1 MLGMPAERPAADFT
15 IDQDWPAYAPEEHQR
30 WQTLFQRQAAQLPG
44 RAAEEFLAGLDVL
57 GMVGE
62 GIPDFRRLNE
72 VLWRR
77 TGWKVVAVPGLVPDA
92 VFFAHLA
99 ARRFPATRF
108 IRPADH
114 LDYIQEPDVFHD
126 VFGHVPLLA
135 NPVFADFMAA
145 YGRQGVAALDRN
157 RLDNLARLYWYT
169 VEFGLVR
176 TGAGLRIY
184 GSGIVSSRA
193 EVLYS
198 LEDPRP
204 RRIAFDLERVM
215 RSRYR
220 IDAFQ
225 ETYFVIDDYHDLFAA
240 LDRDLSPVY
249 ERVGALPV
257 LAPGEASG
265 EDRLVPLDAGVQP

>member
-15 IDQDWPAYAPEEHQR
+15 IDQDWPAYAPDEHQR
-30 WQTLFQRQAAQLPG
+30 WRTLFRRQEAQLVG
-44 RAAEEFLAGLDVL
+44 RAATEFLAGLDIL
-57 GMVGE
+57 GTAGD
-62 GIPDFRRLNE
+62 GIPDFQRLNAI
-72 VLWRR
+72 LWPR
-77 TGWKVVAVPGLVPDA
+77 TGWRVVAVPGLVPDA

-99 ARRFPATRF
+99 ARRFPAARF
-108 IRPADH
+108 IRPAERM
-114 LDYIQEPDVFHD
+114 DYIQEPDVFHD

-135 NPVFADFMAA
+135 NPIFADFMAA
-145 YGRQGVAALDRN
+145 YGRQGLAALGRN

-169 VEFGLVR
+169 VEFGLIR
-176 TGAGLRIY
+176 TPQGLRIY

-225 ETYFVIDDYHDLFAA
+225 ETYFVIDDYRDLFAA
-240 LDRDLSPVY
+240 LDRDLSAIY
-249 ERVGALPV
+249 KRVAARPA
-257 LAPGEASG
+257 LAPGEACA
-265 EDRLVPLDAGVQP
+265 EDRCIPLAAEARP